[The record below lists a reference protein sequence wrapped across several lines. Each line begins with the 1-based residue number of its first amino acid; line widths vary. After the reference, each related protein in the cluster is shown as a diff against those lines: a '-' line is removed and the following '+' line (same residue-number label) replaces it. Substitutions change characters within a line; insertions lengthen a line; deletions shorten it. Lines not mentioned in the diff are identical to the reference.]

1 MTYSISDI
9 VSALSWPSRALGALA
24 ALLLVVAA
32 PVQAATY
39 DLRVENATVEIG
51 GQTVTKMTI
60 NGGVLSE
67 VPWWGLAAFSL
78 GVIAALSVWMVR
90 TPSRW
95 IAVSLGLVIGGATG
109 NAFDRFRHGAVTDF
123 IDVHLSGF
131 HWPTFNLADAAIAL
145 GVGLLLLESVLA
157 RNDRKNAPPR

>member
-1 MTYSISDI
+1 MTTAPWALGSVLAFLGLVIDQVSKGVVLAYA
-9 VSALSWPSRALGALA
+9 SALVRPIEVIPVIN
-24 ALLLVVAA
+24 LVLVRNEG
-32 PVQAATY
+32 VSF
-39 DLRVENATVEIG
+39 
-51 GQTVTKMTI
+51 
-60 NGGVLSE
+60 GVLSE